1 MRAEAKVAA
10 SATQVIA
17 TPAKAGSSNFPK
29 SCSHLFNLFRGP
41 MAVRSLA
48 GSRQCSSIVKLLG
61 GGAGASADHAASAP
75 PEEEAPSQPAAA
87 TGIKMRKYIATESK
101 GAWRAG
107 RRCIHPCQPLSLLPL
122 RICQPPSL
130 LPLLICQP
138 PSLLPPLIC
147 SKSLCRLVET
157 RSLTRRQTYSPLNVI
172 KFLWQRQDNL
182 Q

>member
-17 TPAKAGSSNFPK
+17 TPAKIGSSNFPK

-41 MAVRSLA
+41 MAVRGLA
-48 GSRQCSSIVKLLG
+48 GSRQCSSMAKFLG
-61 GGAGASADHAASAP
+61 VGAGASADHAASAP

-87 TGIKMRKYIATESK
+87 TGIKMRKYIAPESK

-107 RRCIHPCQPLSLLPL
+107 RRCIRP
-122 RICQPPSL
+122 CQPPSL
-130 LPLLICQP
+130 LPL
-138 PSLLPPLIC
+138 LIC

-157 RSLTRRQTYSPLNVI
+157 RSLTRTQTYSPRNVI
-172 KFLWQRQDNL
+172 KFLWQRQDNR